1 MRRLTDGKKLGEGA
15 GSVGVYAGVDTRD
28 GRPVAIKTV
37 DRTREGS
44 PPLSLS
50 AHGAEELWSDRA
62 PVLAAV
68 DETWKHSFQRELDIA
83 IKLAHPNVIE
93 LYDVIFWDRVR
104 LLSLRSLP
112 AVWMNPIGSGL
123 ADSARSVRRS
133 AVCVPNHGVRERG

>member
-104 LLSLRSLP
+104 LLSLPL
-112 AVWMNPIGSGL
+112 
-123 ADSARSVRRS
+123 SAGCLEESDRIWSR
-133 AVCVPNHGVRERG
+133 

>member
-104 LLSLRSLP
+104 LLSLSALCRL
-112 AVWMNPIGSGL
+112 SG
-123 ADSARSVRRS
+123 
-133 AVCVPNHGVRERG
+133 